1 MSTESKTT
9 VEFTIS
15 RPDGTYTSFT
25 VTRDAEWEAIAEL
38 WRNIRSTVED
48 ATSTAYN
55 AIVTEIRDN
64 RDIVAALPPS
74 PCPVCSFPVRET
86 SHMICM
92 ACGTDYAAKPPQK
105 LSRNAFAVLLAYRD
119 EADRLRAESTALTG
133 ALRTVRSAVND
144 SQAEQTVL
152 DTVQALVAAALGE
165 TGGTDER

>member
-55 AIVTEIRDN
+55 AIVTEIRGS
-64 RDIVAALPPS
+64 RDIVAALL

-105 LSRNAFAVLLAYRD
+105 LSPNAFAVLLAYRD
-119 EADRLRAESTALTG
+119 EVDRLRAESTALTG
-133 ALRTVRSAVND
+133 ALRTVRATVND
-144 SQAEQTVL
+144 SQAEQAVL
-152 DTVQALVAAALGE
+152 DTVQALVAAALDE
-165 TGGTDER
+165 TGGTDGRP